1 MEDFVYDHFLAI
13 FGAKKMAEKYLHGFI
28 VGVRALAEEE
38 ATRCTVFG
46 APPHVF
52 TRSCSP
58 MHQRLQPCA
67 PEAAAPCTRGCNP
80 VHQKLQPHAPEA
92 ATLCTRGC
100 NPVHQKLQP
109 HAPEAASLTPQARCS
124 ACWRVPLR
132 WRRRRWR
139 SAVHSTRRSS
149 TQPSAAVHARQRALS
164 RRTSP
169 TPKPKPYPSRRTG
182 PTLPS
187 PKPSP

>member
-67 PEAAAPCTRGCNP
+67 PEAAAPCTRGSNP
-80 VHQKLQPHAPEA
+80 VHQRLQPCAPEA
-92 ATLCTRGC
+92 AAPCTRSC
-100 NPVHQKLQP
+100 KP
-109 HAPEAASLTPQARCS
+109 HATGALLRVLEGAAAMEAEEVALCCALYAALQHAAFSSSAREAACLEQAD
-124 ACWRVPLR
+124 
-132 WRRRRWR
+132 
-139 SAVHSTRRSS
+139 
-149 TQPSAAVHARQRALS
+149 
-164 RRTSP
+164 
-169 TPKPKPYPSRRTG
+169 
-182 PTLPS
+182 
-187 PKPSP
+187 